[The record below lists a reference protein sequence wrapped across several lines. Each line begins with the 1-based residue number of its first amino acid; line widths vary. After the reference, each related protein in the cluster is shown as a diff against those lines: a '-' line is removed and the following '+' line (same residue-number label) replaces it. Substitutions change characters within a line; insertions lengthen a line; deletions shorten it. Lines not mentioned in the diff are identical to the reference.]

1 MKLPAIVARHLSFR
15 FTANAL
21 LSFSILLGAA
31 LVTFLWISADQAERR
46 YHSSSKGYG
55 VILGPGD
62 TSPLDL
68 VLNTVFH
75 LGQSQGIIPLS
86 IYEQAHADRMG
97 RRVGVRYAI
106 PQVVGDSFRGFPIVG
121 TTDEWFHR
129 FSLGKNAKGKRVPLQ
144 FLRGKPWRFSHEDLL
159 KEAREQAKERESLE
173 SGDKALHGKE
183 HEPIPILWRQV
194 VLGSRVAQ
202 KTGLGLGAR
211 VIPSH
216 GVGATL
222 EEHSEA
228 PFSVVGILAPTGTP
242 IDSALYL
249 PIGAF
254 FRLAGHEAV
263 KKGEGAHKVAI
274 SSVIVDTKHPL
285 GPMILRNLFQRKPEA
300 QAAIPAVEIRK
311 LFEMVGDL
319 TLALRA
325 IGFLVLIVAAIGI
338 FNSLYLTMDER
349 RREVAIMRS
358 LGARRS
364 QIFAIVLLEALAVG
378 GTGALLGIL
387 GAHGGVYL
395 FGETLRS
402 WTGVPFSAV
411 DFGLR
416 DLWLFIGVTLLSGL
430 AGLLPGLSTLRT
442 DVARYLSPDR

>member
-1 MKLPAIVARHLSFR
+1 M
-15 FTANAL
+15 
-21 LSFSILLGAA
+21 
-31 LVTFLWISADQAERR
+31 
-46 YHSSSKGYG
+46 
-55 VILGPGD
+55 
-62 TSPLDL
+62 
-68 VLNTVFH
+68 
-75 LGQSQGIIPLS
+75 
-86 IYEQAHADRMG
+86 
-97 RRVGVRYAI
+97 RYAI
-106 PQVVGDSFRGFPIVG
+106 PQVVGDSFHGFPIIG

-129 FSLGKNAKGKRVPLQ
+129 FSMGKNSEGKRVPLKFQ
-144 FLRGKPWRFSHEDLL
+144 GGKGWKFSHEDLI
-159 KEAREQAKERESLE
+159 KEAREQAKEKEAEKGSSPGH
-173 SGDKALHGKE
+173 SGE
-183 HEPIPILWRQV
+183 HHEEIPAAWRQV
-194 VLGSRVAQ
+194 VLGSRVARQ
-202 KTGLGLGAR
+202 TGLGLGAR

-222 EEHSEA
+222 EEHADA
-228 PFSVVGILAPTGTP
+228 PFTVVGIFAPTGTP

-254 FRLAGHEAV
+254 FRLKGHEVV

-274 SSVIVDTKHPL
+274 SSVILDTKHPL
-285 GPMILRNLFQRKPEA
+285 GPMILRSLFQRRPEA

-358 LGARRS
+358 LGARRG
-364 QIFAIVLLEALAVG
+364 QIFAIVLLEAIAVG

-387 GAHGGVYL
+387 GAHGGVYF
-395 FGETLRS
+395 FGEHLHS

-416 DLWLFIGVTLLSGL
+416 DLWLLIGVTLLAGL

>member
-15 FTANAL
+15 LPANAL
-21 LSFSILLGAA
+21 LAFSILLGTA
-31 LVTFLWISADQAERR
+31 LVTFLWISADQAEKR

-55 VILGPGD
+55 VVLGPGD
-62 TSPLDL
+62 TSALDL

-86 IYEQAHADRMG
+86 VYEQAHADRLG

-121 TTDEWFHR
+121 TTDEWFHK
-129 FSLGKNAKGKRVPLQ
+129 FSMGKNSEGKRVPLR
-144 FLRGKPWRFSHEDLL
+144 FLQGKGWDFSHEDLL
-159 KEAREQAKERESLE
+159 QEARDQAKEKETE
-173 SGDKALHGKE
+173 KAPRGE
-183 HEPIPILWRQV
+183 HHEEIPEAWRKV
-194 VLGSRVAQ
+194 VLGSKVAQ
-202 KTGLGLGAR
+202 TTNLGLGAQ
-211 VIPSH
+211 VVPAH

-222 EEHSEA
+222 EEHPDS
-228 PFSVVGILAPTGTP
+228 PFTVVGILAETGTP
-242 IDSALYL
+242 IDRSLYM

-254 FRLAGHEAV
+254 FRLGGHEVV
-263 KKGEGAHKVAI
+263 KKGEGAQQVAI
-274 SSVIVDTKHPL
+274 SSVIMDTKHPL
-285 GPMILRNLFQRKPEA
+285 GPMILRSLFQRRPEA

-319 TLALRA
+319 TIALRA
-325 IGFLVLIVAAIGI
+325 IGFLVLIVAAIGV

-378 GTGALLGIL
+378 GTGAFLGIL
-387 GAHGGVYL
+387 GAHGGVLL
-395 FGETLRS
+395 FGETLQS
-402 WTGVPFSAV
+402 WTGVPFSAAY
-411 DFGLR
+411 FGLR
-416 DLWLFIGVTLLSGL
+416 DLWLLIGVTLLAGL

>member
-1 MKLPAIVARHLSFR
+1 MKLPSIVARHLSYR
-15 FTANAL
+15 LPANL
-21 LSFSILLGAA
+21 LLAFSILLGTA
-31 LVTFLWISADQAERR
+31 LVTFLWIAADQAERR

-55 VILGPGD
+55 VVLGPGD

-86 IYEQAHADRMG
+86 VYEQAHADRLG

-106 PQVVGDSFRGFPIVG
+106 PQVVGDSYRGFPIIG
-121 TTDEWFHR
+121 TTDEWFSK
-129 FSLGKNAKGKRVPLQ
+129 FSLGKNKKGERVPLQ
-144 FLRGKPWRFSHEDLL
+144 FLQGGAWRFSHEDLL
-159 KEAREQAKERESLE
+159 EEAREQAGE
-173 SGDKALHGKE
+173 SGSERPGGHGEE
-183 HEPIPILWRQV
+183 HEAIPASWREV
-194 VLGSRVAQ
+194 VLGSSAAER
-202 KTGLGLGAR
+202 TGLRIGDE

-222 EEHSEA
+222 EEHAEA
-228 PFSVVGILAPTGTP
+228 PFQVVGILAPTGTP
-242 IDSALYL
+242 IDRALYL

-254 FRLAGHEAV
+254 FRLKGHEVV
-263 KKGEGAHKVAI
+263 KKGEGASKVAI

-285 GPMILRNLFQRKPEA
+285 GPMILRSLFQRRPEA

-319 TLALRA
+319 ALALRS
-325 IGFLVLIVAAIGI
+325 IGFLVLVVAAIGI

-364 QIFAIVLLEALAVG
+364 QIFAIVLFEALAVG
-378 GTGALLGIL
+378 GTGAFLGIL
-387 GAHGGVYL
+387 GAHGGVFL

-416 DLWLFIGVTLLSGL
+416 DLWLLIGVTLLAGL
-430 AGLLPGLSTLRT
+430 AGLLPGLLTLRT